1 MKIGGFQKF
10 SLLDYPGEL
19 AAIIFTQGC
28 NFRCPYCHNPE
39 LVEVA
44 KSDSLYP
51 EEQILD
57 FLKNRKGKL
66 TAVVIGGGEPTLQ
79 EDLEDFLYK
88 LKAMNYLIKV
98 DTNGSIPESIE
109 NLVNKDLVDYWAMD
123 LKAPELLYPL
133 VTRSDIPFSSILK
146 SMEIIRES
154 SKSYEFRTTFFDKL
168 LHLEDLERI
177 QKLLRPG
184 DKFYLQECQYSKT
197 LDNLSSAAEID
208 SPSFLNWQNQPFL
221 QSLIQWGN
229 KNQVKIE
236 IRKL

>member
-39 LVEVA
+39 LVDVA
-44 KSDSLYP
+44 KADSLYP
-51 EEQILD
+51 EKQILD
-57 FLKNRKGKL
+57 FLKSRKGKL

-79 EDLEDFLYK
+79 EDLEDFLDK
-88 LKAMNYLIKV
+88 IKAMNYLIKV

-133 VTRSDIPFSSILK
+133 VTRADIPFSSILK

-168 LHLEDLERI
+168 LHLEDLEKI
-177 QKLLRPG
+177 QNLLRPG

-197 LDNLSSAAEID
+197 LDNLSSSAEID
-208 SPSFLNWQNQPFL
+208 SPSFLNWQNQSFL

>member
-1 MKIGGFQKF
+1 M
-10 SLLDYPGEL
+10 
-19 AAIIFTQGC
+19 
-28 NFRCPYCHNPE
+28 
-39 LVEVA
+39 
-44 KSDSLYP
+44 
-51 EEQILD
+51 
-57 FLKNRKGKL
+57 
-66 TAVVIGGGEPTLQ
+66 VIRVGVPTLQ
-79 EDLEDFLYK
+79 GDSEDFLDK
-88 LKAMNYLIKV
+88 IKAMNYLIKV

-123 LKAPELLYPL
+123 LKAPESLYPL
-133 VTRSDIPFSSILK
+133 VTRADIPFSSILK

-154 SKSYEFRTTFFDKL
+154 NKSYEFRTTFFDKL

-177 QKLLRPG
+177 QKLLCPG

-197 LDNLSSAAEID
+197 LDNLSSSAAID